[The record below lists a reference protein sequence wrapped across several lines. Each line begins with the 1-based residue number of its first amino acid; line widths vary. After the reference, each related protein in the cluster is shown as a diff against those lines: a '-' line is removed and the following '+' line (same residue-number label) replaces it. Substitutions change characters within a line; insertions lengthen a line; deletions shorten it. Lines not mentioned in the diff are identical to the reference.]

1 MPSFCFWVG
10 FVTVF
15 ANIIWWRCDL
25 LPGRGIKMSASIS
38 CPLGHFVISFL
49 GCSEV
54 LCKKS
59 SYPERLGIDVL
70 LVISVVPIFFFFNP
84 PSPKCQISE

>member
-1 MPSFCFWVG
+1 
-10 FVTVF
+10 
-15 ANIIWWRCDL
+15 
-25 LPGRGIKMSASIS
+25 MSASIS
-38 CPLGHFVISFL
+38 CPLGHFIISFL

-70 LVISVVPIFFFFNP
+70 LVISVVPIFLFLIHQNARYL
-84 PSPKCQISE
+84 SGAI